1 LSDCEVEGVLMFD
14 VGGEERESSVV
25 VVVVVVV
32 VVENVGAVAPISVMI
47 PAATVVHP

>member
-32 VVENVGAVAPISVMI
+32 ENVGAVAPISVMI